1 MNTPFPRTRFLC
13 LPALLLLVSLL
24 LTWPLQTMAADGQA
38 EAGAGAAVSANG
50 THALPSYA
58 HVDTIRGR
66 LAATGTGLA
75 PNRFSTSDSV
85 KRAACLAARLDA
97 RRKLV
102 EVARGMGLLSET
114 VVRDFATESD
124 AAQADSAGFL
134 DPIEV
139 EEESM
144 VEPRTCQVTVS
155 AAVPKSVRDQLP
167 RLINPPEPTQ
177 NIRVPMDKRPQ

>member
-1 MNTPFPRTRFLC
+1 MNASFPRTRFLC

-24 LTWPLQTMAADGQA
+24 LTWPVQAMAADGQA
-38 EAGAGAAVSANG
+38 AADANG
-50 THALPSYA
+50 THTLPSYA

-75 PNRFSTSDSV
+75 PDRFITPDSV

-114 VVRDFATESD
+114 VIRDFATESD
-124 AAQADSAGFL
+124 AAQANSAGFL

-155 AAVPKSVRDQLP
+155 AAVPKSMRDQLP
-167 RLINPPEPTQ
+167 RLIDPPEPAW